1 MLYGH
6 DCAKACYL
14 CLKHYRNQM
23 WHPLFDK
30 DLARD
35 ILISLSG
42 LDPVPPE
49 KASYGAG
56 REMVVEMIKAR
67 AIGSDDTFGR
77 YPKGKIEEVLKVA
90 MERLGITDGLRE
102 YEVRDDDGR
111 LITVPDFAWPSVKL
125 AVFCDGYAYH
135 GDPDTLELD
144 AKKRNFLQA
153 KSWAVLTFWG
163 RTLLKDSESCAQ
175 QISPVLRSRT

>member
-1 MLYGH
+1 
-6 DCAKACYL
+6 
-14 CLKHYRNQM
+14 M

-35 ILISLSG
+35 ILISLSE
-42 LDPVPPE
+42 LDPGPPE

-67 AIGSDDTFGR
+67 AIGSDDIFGR

-125 AVFCDGYAYH
+125 AVFA
-135 GDPDTLELD
+135 T
-144 AKKRNFLQA
+144 A
-153 KSWAVLTFWG
+153 T
-163 RTLLKDSESCAQ
+163 RTMGIRIRWS
-175 QISPVLRSRT
+175 